1 MYPTHELAGFALS
14 EFQRGLEGLTE
25 EEVQTRTAKA
35 DGTQMNAI
43 SWIVGHIAS
52 HWLSVAAYAT
62 QGEPPT
68 AMRERFLGRNADPTP
83 PSLSGALQL
92 LGNARAATEWT
103 STADDAL
110 LSTTCRDSPV
120 SRQGNVGTALM
131 RAILHTW
138 FHAGEINSV
147 RQMLG
152 HAEIPFVGTMVDKLE
167 WRDGRGADDATDD

>member
-14 EFQRGLEGLTE
+14 EFRRGLEGLTE
-25 EEVQTRTAKA
+25 EEIQARTAKA

-52 HWLSVAAYAT
+52 HWLGVAAYAT
-62 QGEPPT
+62 QGEFP
-68 AMRERFLGRNADPTP
+68 AALIGRFNGPSADPTP
-83 PSLSGALQL
+83 PPLGEALQML
-92 LGNARAATEWT
+92 DDARDATDWT

-110 LSTTCRDSPV
+110 LSTTYHDSPTG
-120 SRQGNVGTALM
+120 RHGNVGTALM

-152 HAEIPFVGTMVDKLE
+152 HPEIPFVGSMVDKLE
-167 WRDGRGADDATDD
+167 WRS